1 MTMNRVWFRRIIR
14 PQFDCPLTEAESTI
28 PDATRIWDHRE
39 AGWARG
45 DCGHQPVDRPAR
57 QCCMVFDNGAAT
69 LIIDQDASVTT
80 VQLMH
85 YPQLN

>member
-1 MTMNRVWFRRIIR
+1 
-14 PQFDCPLTEAESTI
+14 
-28 PDATRIWDHRE
+28 
-39 AGWARG
+39 
-45 DCGHQPVDRPAR
+45 
-57 QCCMVFDNGAAT
+57 MVFDNGAAT